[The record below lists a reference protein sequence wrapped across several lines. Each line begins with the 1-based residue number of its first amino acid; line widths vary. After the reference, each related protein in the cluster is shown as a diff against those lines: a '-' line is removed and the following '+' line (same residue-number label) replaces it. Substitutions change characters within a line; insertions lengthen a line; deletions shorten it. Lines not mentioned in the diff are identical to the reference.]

1 MSKLKVHKLAEIWL
15 CFYTNLDDL
24 GAMVYSACYYP
35 ISNSDK
41 IKELGVAGDL
51 FITRTIERHIWIS

>member
-1 MSKLKVHKLAEIWL
+1 MKLAVMMMLIT
-15 CFYTNLDDL
+15 YNLDDL

-41 IKELGVAGDL
+41 IKELGVAG
-51 FITRTIERHIWIS
+51 E